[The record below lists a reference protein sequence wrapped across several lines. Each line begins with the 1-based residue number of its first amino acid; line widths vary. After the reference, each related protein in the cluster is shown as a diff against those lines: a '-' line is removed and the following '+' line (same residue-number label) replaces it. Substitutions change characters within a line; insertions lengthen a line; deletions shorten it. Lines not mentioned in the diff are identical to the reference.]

1 MTKVIDI
8 INQKKAPFASFELVP
23 PLKGSDINKLYGAIE
38 PLMEFAPPFI
48 NITFHRD
55 EVEFRQ
61 TADGTFEKVT
71 ITKRPGSVAIAAAIM
86 KRFPVEVVPHLICGG
101 ASKHQI
107 ENDLI
112 DLNFLDIQNVV
123 ALRGDA
129 IPGQKYFV
137 PEPDGH
143 RYSCELV
150 EQIHNMNRGI
160 YLDECLKNAV
170 PTNFC
175 IGVAAYPEKHYEA
188 PNIDIDIENLKRK
201 VDAGADYI
209 VTQMFFD
216 NTRFYEFAAKCRA
229 AGITVPIIPGLKP
242 ISTQTHIEMLPRAF
256 SIDLPQELM
265 NEVRKCKDNKAIYQ
279 VGIEW
284 YSPKQGFIS
293 PRCPGYPLLYHG
305 KSRQHPGDFKT
316 YFLNSYKS
324 NYLKSRINSVYKP
337 EFNNFSNNFFNSG
350 FEGRGEL
357 VDTTFPSRSNTMKRG
372 IVVNL

>member
-137 PEPDGH
+137 PEADGH

-150 EQIHNMNRGI
+150 GQIHNMNRGI

-216 NTRFYEFAAKCRA
+216 NTRFYEFTAKCRA

-284 YSPKQGFIS
+284 CTAQSKD
-293 PRCPGYPLLYHG
+293 LLAHG
-305 KSRQHPGDFKT
+305 APAIHYYTMGKADNIREI
-316 YFLNSYKS
+316 
-324 NYLKSRINSVYKP
+324 LKR
-337 EFNNFSNNFFNSG
+337 
-350 FEGRGEL
+350 
-357 VDTTFPSRSNTMKRG
+357 TF
-372 IVVNL
+372 

>member
-8 INQKKAPFASFELVP
+8 INKKNAPFASFELVP
-23 PLKGSDINKLYGAIE
+23 PLKGSDITKLYNAIE

-55 EVEFRQ
+55 EIEYRPKP
-61 TADGTFEKVT
+61 DGTFEK
-71 ITKRPGSVAIAAAIM
+71 IILTKRPGSVAIAAAIM

-101 ASKHQI
+101 ASKHQL

-112 DLNFLDIQNVV
+112 DLNFLDIQNVM

-129 IPGQKYFV
+129 IPGQKYFT

-143 RYSCELV
+143 RYSNELV
-150 EQIHNMNRGI
+150 KQIHDMNQGI
-160 YLDECLKNAV
+160 YLDETLTDAV
-170 PTNFC
+170 HSNFC

-188 PNIDIDIENLKRK
+188 PNIDIENLKRK
-201 VDAGADYI
+201 IDAGANYI

-216 NTRFYEFAAKCRA
+216 NRKFYRFVEKCRA
-229 AGITVPIIPGLKP
+229 AGITAPIIPGLKP

-265 NEVRKCKDNKAIYQ
+265 QEVRKCKDNKEIYQ

-284 YSPKQGFIS
+284 CTAQSKD
-293 PRCPGYPLLYHG
+293 LLANGAPAIHYYTMG
-305 KSRQHPGDFKT
+305 KAENVREI
-316 YFLNSYKS
+316 
-324 NYLKSRINSVYKP
+324 LK
-337 EFNNFSNNFFNSG
+337 
-350 FEGRGEL
+350 
-357 VDTTFPSRSNTMKRG
+357 RSF
-372 IVVNL
+372 